1 MSPSA
6 PHRRRIFWMLCAAAV
21 LLLPQLAAAQE
32 KPLLVDLDGD
42 GAHDRVIV
50 GAPNQASNV
59 SVWLSTSQAEQ
70 RIRTRSIVLQ
80 IVASDLDGDNRPEL
94 IARDSKSRIH
104 VWTRKGQ
111 KFHSY
116 RPRPSSRGSFEPD
129 HHAVEDDDQDRPG
142 ATASPRVVPF
152 ALLLS
157 PFPRAPGGNGADAAA
172 PEFARPTR
180 TSTMVEPFAPR
191 PPPALGHS

>member
-6 PHRRRIFWMLCAAAV
+6 PHRRRTFWMLCAAAV

-42 GAHDRVIV
+42 GHHDRVIV
-50 GAPNQASNV
+50 GSPSQASNV
-59 SVWLSTSQAEQ
+59 RVWLSTSQAEQ
-70 RIRTRSIVLQ
+70 RIRTRSTVLQ

-116 RPRPSSRGSFEPD
+116 RPRSSTRGSLEAD
-129 HHAVEDDDQDRPG
+129 HHAVENDDEERPG
-142 ATASPRVVPF
+142 ATMSPRVVPF

-157 PFPRAPGGNGADAAA
+157 PSPRAPGNNGAGA
-172 PEFARPTR
+172 PAPDGARPPH
-180 TSTMVEPFAPR
+180 TSTLVEPFAPR
-191 PPPALGHS
+191 PPPALAHS